1 MNNPFFTDYNLP
13 YDAVPFSKFKTEDF
27 IPAIEKSG
35 LILADVDVW
44 RKHYYYTLL
53 EWHKNFMNKK
63 EKITKLMGEKFTR
76 IYRIYLWGCAQ
87 SFLNDLAAF
96 IDKIPSLTS
105 ALISFSANPASAKVI
120 LYSLSLNFSIL
131 YAGYDCSL

>member
-1 MNNPFFTDYNLP
+1 MFPFGSCPSLSE
-13 YDAVPFSKFKTEDF
+13 V
-27 IPAIEKSG
+27 IPAIEKAN

-76 IYRIYLWGCAQ
+76 IYRIYLWGCAL
-87 SFLNDLAAF
+87 SFLNDLQVMQLTLTKK
-96 IDKIPSLTS
+96 IDTVPITKKYL
-105 ALISFSANPASAKVI
+105 FN
-120 LYSLSLNFSIL
+120 
-131 YAGYDCSL
+131 